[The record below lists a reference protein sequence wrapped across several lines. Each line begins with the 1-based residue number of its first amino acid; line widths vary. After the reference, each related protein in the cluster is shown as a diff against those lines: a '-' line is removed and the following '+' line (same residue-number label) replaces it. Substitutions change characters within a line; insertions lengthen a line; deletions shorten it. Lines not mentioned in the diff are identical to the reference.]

1 MSNVIHL
8 ERKKCLNLWR
18 HQVINGYA
26 EMLFLP
32 DHAITLTFIFLHASC
47 LICNYIFI
55 ICFSFLSFFLGG
67 GGAVN
72 IIIICWFSNYSWEIY
87 EILATYW
94 FYYEWLSVVKRC
106 ESVNTMA
113 SFLWWIVG
121 FYWVVSGGD
130 TLLRDAPRL
139 YWYAL
144 TTLECPLFISIC
156 YMLYYFEIRA
166 RAHTHTHI
174 YSFPFL
180 LLPSCKVGRGRSL

>member
-1 MSNVIHL
+1 MQFPYVQCDTFGEKEMFKPLKAPSYQWLCWNAVLARPCYNINFYIPSCFLSHL
-8 ERKKCLNLWR
+8 QLHL
-18 HQVINGYA
+18 YY
-26 EMLFLP
+26 MLF
-32 DHAITLTFIFLHASC
+32 
-47 LICNYIFI
+47 
-55 ICFSFLSFFLGG
+55 FFFGG
-67 GGAVN
+67 GGGVL
-72 IIIICWFSNYSWEIY
+72 ISFWFSNYSWEIY